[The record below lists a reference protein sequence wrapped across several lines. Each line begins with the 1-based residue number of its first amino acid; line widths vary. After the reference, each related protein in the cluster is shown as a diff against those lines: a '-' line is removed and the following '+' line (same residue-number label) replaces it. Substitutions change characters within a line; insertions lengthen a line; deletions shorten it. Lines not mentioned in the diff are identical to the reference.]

1 MKPAMD
7 ATGKQAVID
16 RNVDRL
22 RREAPE
28 DFAFIGEKD
37 VRYALGVLV
46 DDPDILTAGPGD
58 ASPADIDFIATYY

>member
-1 MKPAMD
+1 MN
-7 ATGKQAVID
+7 ATEKQAVID
-16 RNVDRL
+16 RNIDRL
-22 RREAPE
+22 RREAPK

-46 DDPDILTAGPGD
+46 DNPDILSVGPDD

>member
-1 MKPAMD
+1 MN
-7 ATGKQAVID
+7 ATEKQAAID
-16 RNVDRL
+16 RNIDRL

-46 DDPDILTAGPGD
+46 DNPDILSVGPD
-58 ASPADIDFIATYY
+58 ETSPADIDFIATYY

>member
-1 MKPAMD
+1 MD
-7 ATGKQAVID
+7 TAGKQAVID

-37 VRYALGVLV
+37 VRYALGVLI
-46 DDPDILTAGPGD
+46 DNPDILSVGPD
-58 ASPADIDFIATYY
+58 ETSPADIDFIATYC

>member
-1 MKPAMD
+1 MD
-7 ATGKQAVID
+7 TAGKQAVID

-46 DDPDILTAGPGD
+46 DNPDILSVGPD
-58 ASPADIDFIATYY
+58 